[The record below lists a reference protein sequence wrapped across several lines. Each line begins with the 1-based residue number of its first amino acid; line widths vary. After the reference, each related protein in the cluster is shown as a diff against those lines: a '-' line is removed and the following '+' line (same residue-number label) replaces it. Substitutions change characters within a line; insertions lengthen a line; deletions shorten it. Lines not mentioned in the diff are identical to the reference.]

1 MHPSLAFLTRG
12 WATPTLPDTLLMM
25 ACGVIAA
32 IGLTLLTQAYAMTRS
47 AVVAP
52 FEFTFAFWGILWGW
66 LVFHTLPDALGW
78 LGITVIV
85 ASGLYVLHREGIEGR
100 A

>member
-1 MHPSLAFLTRG
+1 
-12 WATPTLPDTLLMM
+12 M
-25 ACGVIAA
+25 A
-32 IGLTLLTQAYAMTRS
+32 RS

-52 FEFTFAFWGILWGW
+52 FEFTFFFWGILWGW